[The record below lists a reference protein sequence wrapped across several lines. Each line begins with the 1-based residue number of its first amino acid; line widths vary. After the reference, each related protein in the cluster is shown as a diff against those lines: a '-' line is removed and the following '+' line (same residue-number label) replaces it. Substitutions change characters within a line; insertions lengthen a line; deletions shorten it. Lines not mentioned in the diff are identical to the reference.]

1 MDAKFSV
8 SYNGIE
14 YDLKDNGQVEATVS
28 DVVEDGAK
36 LNISIHV
43 TSEEINF
50 VIANHP
56 EILEM
61 VQEAYN
67 QVMAAVNP
75 G

>member
-8 SYNGIE
+8 SYNGII
-14 YDLKDNGQVEATVS
+14 YDLSDDGHVEASVT

-67 QVMAAVNP
+67 QVMEVVNQ

>member
-8 SYNGIE
+8 SYNGIV
-14 YDLKDNGQVEATVS
+14 YDLRENGHVEASVA

-67 QVMAAVNP
+67 QVMEVVNQ

>member
-1 MDAKFSV
+1 MDAKVSV

-56 EILEM
+56 EILG
-61 VQEAYN
+61 N
-67 QVMAAVNP
+67 
-75 G
+75 GSRSL

>member
-8 SYNGIE
+8 SYNGII
-14 YDLKDNGQVEATVS
+14 YDLSDDGNVEASVA
-28 DVVEDGAK
+28 DVVEDGAR